1 MRSSQQV
8 VIEGGTS
15 LKTLDNYVTLLLPC
29 FTDGCLDRFESYNRV
44 RQEGANLKNINY
56 VFIHRVL
63 IYPVYFLFKL
73 IIFIPDI

>member
-44 RQEGANLKNINY
+44 RQEGANINFHKQE
-56 VFIHRVL
+56 VFNFTL
-63 IYPVYFLFKL
+63 YTGY
-73 IIFIPDI
+73 